1 MYNIRDALGITTG
14 KGLPSQINPLH
25 PQHRRKDQIQ
35 RYPCPYSD
43 MKYAL
48 FNLFQAFGQ
57 VVQIVCKRSDKMRGQ
72 AFVVFKEVAEAAAA
86 KNNLNGY
93 PIFGKPMVDLEL
105 IVENTLRSQ
114 TVQNMHIR
122 RKGGQGRQMIVPTF
136 TAV

>member
-1 MYNIRDALGITTG
+1 
-14 KGLPSQINPLH
+14 
-25 PQHRRKDQIQ
+25 
-35 RYPCPYSD
+35 

-114 TVQNMHIR
+114 KVQNMHIR
-122 RKGGQGRQMIVPTF
+122 RKRGQRRQMIVPTF
-136 TAV
+136 TAVK